1 MVGEVDDDV
10 RWKRLAMMPPLL
22 WWWRLRRWRRRV
34 VFSLGFG
41 ALMSLPMEM
50 GMEPPVSGVPVVLG
64 LVSESESES
73 WLNLL
78 GGRWYPG
85 GEGEA
90 ECCAWRR
97 PKVLALTAR
106 GVLGWKLDGRQTA

>member
-1 MVGEVDDDV
+1 M
-10 RWKRLAMMPPLL
+10 PLL
-22 WWWRLRRWRRRV
+22 WWRLRRRRWR
-34 VFSLGFG
+34 VFLSLEFD
-41 ALMSLPMEM
+41 ALMSLPIEM

-64 LVSESESES
+64 LVSESESEP

-90 ECCAWRR
+90 ECWALRR
-97 PKVLALTAR
+97 PKVLALTLR
-106 GVLGWKLDGRQTA
+106 GVFGWKLDGRQTA